1 MMKFN
6 TLAHAMSV
14 AGIAASFLTLPA
26 IAHHSFAM
34 FDASQDVTLSGTVT
48 DFEWLNPHVWLH
60 VSVAG
65 EDGTEQV
72 WSFEAGSTGQ
82 LSQSFWTRDSVVA
95 GDVIEVQ
102 FHPLK
107 DGSNGGQLMDITK
120 ADGTNL
126 CQGADCRDRLREEG
140 LIPNG

>member
-1 MMKFN
+1 MQLKA
-6 TLAHAMSV
+6 LAL
-14 AGIAASFLTLPA
+14 AGIAASMFALPA

-34 FDASQDVTLSGTVT
+34 FDQSQMVQLEGTVT

-60 VSVAG
+60 IEVAG
-65 EDGTEQV
+65 EDGSTAV

-82 LSQSFWTRDSVVA
+82 LTQSFWTPETVAPGDQIDVV
-95 GDVIEVQ
+95 

-107 DGSNGGQLMDITK
+107 DGSNGGQLREITK

-126 CQGADCRDRLREEG
+126 CQGASCRERLREEG
-140 LIPNG
+140 LIP